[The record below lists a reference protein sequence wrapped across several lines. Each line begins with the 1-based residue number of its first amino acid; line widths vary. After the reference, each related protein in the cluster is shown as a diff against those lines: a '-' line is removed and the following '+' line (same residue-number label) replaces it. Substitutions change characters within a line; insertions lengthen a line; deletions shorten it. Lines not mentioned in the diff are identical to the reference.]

1 MLRALWT
8 AGQGMIAQQLN
19 VDVISNNLSN
29 VNTTGFKK
37 DRLEFKDML
46 YETFSRA
53 YSLEGEGRPVNL
65 QVGHGVTASATV
77 KNYRTGNLQKTERA
91 LDFAIQG
98 EGFFKV
104 QLPSGEIAFT
114 RDGSFKVSISQEGST
129 LTTSEGFFIL
139 DTEDEFIVLPNNVGV
154 NDIVVSTKGDL
165 SYISPEGAETIPLD
179 QKLDLVTFQNRY
191 GLESIG
197 NNFYRQ
203 TVASG
208 EPLTDS
214 PQIENSMII
223 QNFIESSNVQIV
235 EEMVDLI
242 VAQRAYE
249 INSKSIQTADEMLS
263 TANNLKR

>member
-19 VDVISNNLSN
+19 VDVISNNLAN

-46 YETFSRA
+46 YETFSKA
-53 YSLEGEGRPVNL
+53 YSIEGEGRPVNL

-77 KNYRTGNLQKTERA
+77 KNYRTGNLQKTERS
-91 LDFAIQG
+91 LDFAIEG

-104 QLPSGEIAFT
+104 QLPSGERVYT
-114 RDGSFKVSISQEGST
+114 RDGSFKVSVSEEGST
-129 LTTSEGFFIL
+129 LTTSEGFYIL
-139 DTEDEFIVLPNNVGV
+139 DTEDQLIILPNDLSV
-154 NDIVVSTKGDL
+154 NDVVVSTKGDL
-165 SYISPEGAETIPLD
+165 SFISRDGAQNLPLD
-179 QKLDLVTFQNRY
+179 QKVDLVTFQNRY
-191 GLESIG
+191 GLENIG
-197 NNFYRQ
+197 NNFYRE

-208 EPLTDS
+208 GALRDS
-214 PQIENSMII
+214 AQLDNTMII